1 MGAIAS
7 DTDARKRL
15 LLACGN
21 SALRALLGEQFAASA
36 DFVAT
41 TVTGAAAAEAA
52 VARAAASG
60 GDFAAAIIDD
70 AILDEMGLDETGL
83 DETGGNPVPET
94 LCGRLRG
101 AGLDGPILAIG
112 ERADRFADADATLR
126 PPIRI
131 GVLLTSLRAALARRG
146 QARPEPDLGPYRFDP
161 TGLRL
166 VHADDGREIRLTA
179 KEAAILRHLRRQEAV
194 SRDSLL
200 DAVWG
205 YASGVATHTVETHIY
220 RLRRKIEA
228 DPARPAL
235 LLTVPGGYALGGQA
249 PDQEK
254 GR

>member
-7 DTDARKRL
+7 DSDARKRL

-36 DFVAT
+36 DFAT

-70 AILDEMGLDETGL
+70 AILDEAGLN
-83 DETGGNPVPET
+83 ETGGNPAPET

-101 AGLDGPILAIG
+101 SGLDGPILAIG

-166 VHADDGREIRLTA
+166 IHADDGREIRLTA
-179 KEAAILRHLRRQEAV
+179 KEAAILRHLRRQEGETV

-249 PDQEK
+249 ADQEK
-254 GR
+254 GQ

>member
-1 MGAIAS
+1 MGDIAS
-7 DTDARKRL
+7 DTGARKRL

-36 DFVAT
+36 DFAAT

-70 AILDEMGLDETGL
+70 AILDEAGLDEKEG
-83 DETGGNPVPET
+83 DPAPET

-101 AGLDGPILAIG
+101 CGLDGPILAIG

-166 VHADDGREIRLTA
+166 IHADDGREIRLTA
-179 KEAAILRHLRRQEAV
+179 KEAAILRHLRRQDAV

>member
-1 MGAIAS
+1 MLDCPAMVIAS
-7 DTDARKRL
+7 DTPDARKRL

-36 DFVAT
+36 DFAATAVAE
-41 TVTGAAAAEAA
+41 AAAAEAA
-52 VARAAASG
+52 VAG

-70 AILDEMGLDETGL
+70 AIIDDSGEAG
-83 DETGGNPVPET
+83 PAPET
-94 LCGRLRG
+94 LCGRLRDS
-101 AGLDGPILAIG
+101 GLAGPILAIG
-112 ERADRFADADATLR
+112 DRAERFADADAMLR

-146 QARPEPDLGPYRFDP
+146 QVRPDPDLGPYRFDP

-166 VHADDGREIRLTA
+166 IHTDGREIRLTA
-179 KEAAILRHLRRQEAV
+179 KEAAILRHLRRHDGATV
-194 SRDSLL
+194 PRDALL

-235 LLTVPGGYALGGQA
+235 LLTVPGGYALGGQE
-249 PDQEK
+249 PGEEK
-254 GR
+254 GP

>member
-1 MGAIAS
+1 MAIAS
-7 DTDARKRL
+7 DTPDVRKRL

-36 DFVAT
+36 DFVPTA
-41 TVTGAAAAEAA
+41 VAVAAAAEAA

-60 GDFAAAIIDD
+60 GEFAAAIIDD
-70 AILDEMGLDETGL
+70 AILDGAED
-83 DETGGNPVPET
+83 DGGPAPET
-94 LCGRLRG
+94 LCGRLRSS
-101 AGLDGPILAIG
+101 GLAGPILAIG
-112 ERADRFADADATLR
+112 DRADRFADADATLR

-146 QARPEPDLGPYRFDP
+146 QARPDPDLGPYRFDP

-166 VHADDGREIRLTA
+166 VHAGDGREIRLTA
-179 KEAAILRHLRRQEAV
+179 KEAEILRHLRRQNGATV
-194 SRDSLL
+194 SRDALL

-235 LLTVPGGYALGGQA
+235 LLTVPGGYALGGPA
-249 PDQEK
+249 PGEENGQ
-254 GR
+254 

>member
-36 DFVAT
+36 DFAAT

-70 AILDEMGLDETGL
+70 AILDEAGL
-83 DETGGNPVPET
+83 DETGGPAPET

-101 AGLDGPILAIG
+101 SGLDGPILAIG

>member
-1 MGAIAS
+1 MAIAP

-36 DFVAT
+36 DFAAT
-41 TVTGAAAAEAA
+41 TVSGAAAAEAA
-52 VARAAASG
+52 VAGAAAAG

-70 AILDEMGLDETGL
+70 AILDEAGEG
-83 DETGGNPVPET
+83 PAPET

-101 AGLDGPILAIG
+101 SGLDGPILAIG
-112 ERADRFADADATLR
+112 DRAERFADADATLR

-146 QARPEPDLGPYRFDP
+146 QARPEPDLGPFRFDP

-166 VHADDGREIRLTA
+166 VHAADGREIRLTA
-179 KEAAILRHLRRQEAV
+179 KEAAILRHLRRQDGETV
-194 SRDSLL
+194 SRDALL

-249 PDQEK
+249 PGQEK

>member
-7 DTDARKRL
+7 EPDARKRL

-21 SALRALLGEQFAASA
+21 SALRSLLGEQFAASA
-36 DFVAT
+36 DFTATAVA
-41 TVTGAAAAEAA
+41 GAAAAEAA
-52 VARAAASG
+52 VARAAATG

-70 AILDEMGLDETGL
+70 ALDD
-83 DETGGNPVPET
+83 PVPGT
-94 LCGRLRG
+94 LCGRLRDS
-101 AGLDGPILAIG
+101 GLSGPILAIG
-112 ERADRFADADATLR
+112 DRAEQFADADATLR

-146 QARPEPDLGPYRFDP
+146 QAQPEPDLGPYRFDP

-166 VHADDGREIRLTA
+166 VHAGDGREVRLTA
-179 KEAAILRHLRRQEAV
+179 KEAAILRHLRRQDGATV
-194 SRDSLL
+194 SREALL

-235 LLTVPGGYALGGQA
+235 LLTVPGGYALGGRV
-249 PDQEK
+249 PGK
-254 GR
+254 GRSR

>member
-1 MGAIAS
+1 MGDIAS
-7 DTDARKRL
+7 DTGARKRL

-21 SALRALLGEQFAASA
+21 SALRTLLGEQFAASA
-36 DFVAT
+36 DFAAT

-52 VARAAASG
+52 VAAAG

-70 AILDEMGLDETGL
+70 AILDETG
-83 DETGGNPVPET
+83 EGPAPET

-101 AGLDGPILAIG
+101 SGLDGPILAIG
-112 ERADRFADADATLR
+112 DRADRFADADATLR

-166 VHADDGREIRLTA
+166 VHAADGREIRLTA
-179 KEAAILRHLRRQEAV
+179 KEAAILRHLRRQDGETV

>member
-1 MGAIAS
+1 MAIAS
-7 DTDARKRL
+7 DTPDARKRL

-36 DFVAT
+36 DFAATAVAE
-41 TVTGAAAAEAA
+41 AAAAEAA

-70 AILDEMGLDETGL
+70 AIVDDP
-83 DETGGNPVPET
+83 GGGGPVPET
-94 LCGRLRG
+94 LCGRLRSS
-101 AGLDGPILAIG
+101 GLAGPILAIG
-112 ERADRFADADATLR
+112 DRADRFADADATLR
-126 PPIRI
+126 TPIRI

-146 QARPEPDLGPYRFDP
+146 QARPDPDLGPYRFDP

-166 VHADDGREIRLTA
+166 IHAGDGREIRLTA
-179 KEAAILRHLRRQEAV
+179 KEAEILRHLRRQDGATV
-194 SRDSLL
+194 SRDALL

-235 LLTVPGGYALGGQA
+235 LLTVPGGYALGGPA
-249 PDQEK
+249 PGEENGQ
-254 GR
+254 

>member
-1 MGAIAS
+1 MPTVVLDCRPMAIAS
-7 DTDARKRL
+7 DTRKRL

-21 SALRALLGEQFAASA
+21 SALRALLGEQVAASA
-36 DFVAT
+36 DFTAT
-41 TVTGAAAAEAA
+41 AVTEGPAAEAA
-52 VARAAASG
+52 VARAAATG
-60 GDFAAAIIDD
+60 GGFAAAIIDD
-70 AILDEMGLDETGL
+70 AILDEAGED
-83 DETGGNPVPET
+83 PAPET
-94 LCGRLRG
+94 LCGRLRE
-101 AGLDGPILAIG
+101 AGLAGPILAIG
-112 ERADRFADADATLR
+112 DRAERFADADATLR

-166 VHADDGREIRLTA
+166 VHAADGREVRLTA
-179 KEAAILRHLRRQEAV
+179 KEAEILRHLRRQDGTTV
-194 SRDSLL
+194 SRDALL

-235 LLTVPGGYALGGQA
+235 LLTVPGGYALGGGA
-249 PDQEK
+249 SGEEN
-254 GR
+254 GS